1 MIGVVLGV
9 IIATWGIGPA
19 SGARRRPT
27 PSTTTPTALKISVAR
42 PLGRLVPP
50 SGALLGA
57 FVSSTGT
64 GWAADDVTAREAQ
77 LGRNFDID
85 HRFQN
90 WTTPFP
96 TLADGWDI
104 QSGRVPMVTWQP
116 NTTTLDAINAGA
128 SDDLLRARARDVA
141 AFGQPMFL
149 RFGHEMNA
157 DWYPWGG
164 VNNNTTG
171 RQDGPTKYIA
181 AWRHVHDLFVAAGA
195 TNAVWV
201 WCPNRSS
208 IPNLAW
214 NRAQNYYPGDAYV
227 DWVCIDGYNR
237 DATKWR
243 SFTTL
248 FSAIYTTYAG
258 RKPIMIG
265 ETSSVEGGAGQKAKW
280 INDAATAMQRRFPSV
295 AAFVW
300 FDTQKNGLD
309 LRIDSSA
316 SSLEAFRSLA
326 LNPYFRTRP

>member
-19 SGARRRPT
+19 SGARRRAT
-27 PSTTTPTALKISVAR
+27 PSATAPTALKIAVAR
-42 PLGRLVPP
+42 PLGPLVPP

-64 GWAADDVTAREAQ
+64 GWAAADVTAREAQ

-96 TLADGWDI
+96 TLADGWDV

-116 NTTTLDAINAGA
+116 NTTTLDAINAGT
-128 SDDLLRARARDVA
+128 SDDLLRARAHDVA
-141 AFGQPMFL
+141 AFGRPMFL
-149 RFGHEMNA
+149 RFAHEMNA
-157 DWYPWGG
+157 DWYAWGG
-164 VNNNTTG
+164 VNNNTPG
-171 RQDGPTKYIA
+171 RHDGPTKYVA

-248 FSAIYTTYAG
+248 FSTLYTTYAG

-265 ETSSVEGGAGQKAKW
+265 ETSSVEGGAGQKATW
-280 INDAATAMQRRFPSV
+280 INDAATATQRKFSSV

-309 LRIDSSA
+309 FRIDSSA